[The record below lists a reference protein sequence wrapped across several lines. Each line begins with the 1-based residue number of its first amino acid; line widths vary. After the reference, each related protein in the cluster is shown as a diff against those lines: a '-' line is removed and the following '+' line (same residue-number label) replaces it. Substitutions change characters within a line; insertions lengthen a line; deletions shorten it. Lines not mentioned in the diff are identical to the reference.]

1 VSLPV
6 LTAVTDAEWESELV
20 TALDSADHGVTIVR
34 RCVDVADLL
43 AAASA
48 GTARA
53 VVLSADL
60 RRLDREVLSRLQ
72 AVGVGVVGLV
82 EPDDVPAEHR
92 LRQLGVH
99 HVLPSNAGVA
109 VVAESLVRAA
119 GQPAGAPPGDL
130 ADPLAAL
137 PVLGEPPEPEV
148 ESPPLSG
155 PGRVVAV
162 WGPTGAPGRTTVAVT
177 VADEAARL
185 GVSTLLI
192 DADVYGGVVAQVL
205 GILDEA
211 PGVAAA
217 ARADNQG
224 ELDVAALAR
233 LARAVNPRFRV
244 LTGLS
249 RADRWPEL
257 RPDAV
262 RGVLDRARG
271 LVALTV
277 VDCGFC
283 VEEDEELSFDTAVPR
298 RNGATLAVLEE
309 ADTVVAVGAAD
320 PVGIQRLVRALSELE
335 ERLAGTL
342 PRVVVNKLRAGVVP
356 GDPAAE
362 VAGALRRF
370 AGVQRVDT
378 LPYDRAAL
386 DRALA
391 GGLTLGEAVPSSPL
405 RQALGRLAA
414 ELAGVPAEGAPRRR
428 A

>member
-20 TALDSADHGVTIVR
+20 AALDSGDHGVTIVR

-43 AAASA
+43 AAAST

-72 AVGVGVVGLV
+72 AARVGVVGLV
-82 EPDDVPAEHR
+82 EPGDVAAEHR
-92 LRQLGVH
+92 LRQLGVR
-99 HVLPSNAGVA
+99 HVLPSDAGAA
-109 VVAESLVRAA
+109 VVAESLVRA
-119 GQPAGAPPGDL
+119 GGV
-130 ADPLAAL
+130 ADPDE
-137 PVLGEPPEPEV
+137 PPDEPPEPE
-148 ESPPLSG
+148 LSG

-162 WGPTGAPGRTTVAVT
+162 WGPTGAPGRTTVAVA

-185 GVSTLLI
+185 GVPTLLI

-205 GILDEA
+205 GILDES

-257 RPDAV
+257 RPDPV
-262 RGVLDRARG
+262 RGVLERARA

-298 RNGATLAVLEE
+298 RNGATLTVLEE
-309 ADTVVAVGAAD
+309 ADIVVAVGAAD
-320 PVGIQRLVRALSELE
+320 PVGIQRLVRALSDLAD
-335 ERLAGTL
+335 RLPGIQ

-356 GDPAAE
+356 GDPAGE

-370 AGVQRVDT
+370 AAVQRIDT

-405 RQALGRLAA
+405 RQALTRLAA
-414 ELAGVPAEGAPRRR
+414 ELAGVPAEAGPRRR
-428 A
+428 S

>member
-20 TALDSADHGVTIVR
+20 AALDSGDHGVTIVR

-43 AAASA
+43 AAAST

-72 AVGVGVVGLV
+72 AARVGVVGLV
-82 EPDDVPAEHR
+82 EPGDVAAEHR
-92 LRQLGVH
+92 LRQLGVR
-99 HVLPSNAGVA
+99 HVLPSDAGAA
-109 VVAESLVRAA
+109 VVAESLVRA
-119 GQPAGAPPGDL
+119 GGV
-130 ADPLAAL
+130 ADPDE
-137 PVLGEPPEPEV
+137 PPDKPPEPE
-148 ESPPLSG
+148 LSG

-162 WGPTGAPGRTTVAVT
+162 WGPTGAPGRTTVAVA

-185 GVSTLLI
+185 GVPTLLI

-205 GILDEA
+205 GILDES

-257 RPDAV
+257 RPDPV
-262 RGVLDRARG
+262 RGVLERARA

-298 RNGATLAVLEE
+298 RNGATLTVLEE
-309 ADTVVAVGAAD
+309 ADIVVAVGAAD
-320 PVGIQRLVRALSELE
+320 PVGIQRLVRALSDLAD
-335 ERLAGTL
+335 RLPGIQ

-356 GDPAAE
+356 GDPAGE

-370 AGVQRVDT
+370 AAVQRIDT

-405 RQALGRLAA
+405 RQALTRLAA
-414 ELAGVPAEGAPRRR
+414 ELAGVPAEAGPRRR
-428 A
+428 S

>member
-1 VSLPV
+1 VTVSLPV
-6 LTAVTDAEWESELV
+6 LTAVTDAAWESDLV
-20 TALDSADHGVTIVR
+20 AALDSSDLGVTIVR

-60 RRLDREVLSRLQ
+60 RRLDREVLSRLST
-72 AVGVGVVGLV
+72 VRVGVVGLV

-92 LRQLGVH
+92 LRQLGVR
-99 HVLPSNAGVA
+99 HVLPTDAA
-109 VVAESLVRAA
+109 TDVVVESLVRAA
-119 GQPAGAPPGDL
+119 AQPTGDLGGDL

-137 PVLGEPPEPEV
+137 PALGEPPDEL
-148 ESPPLSG
+148 PPLSG

-162 WGPTGAPGRTTVAVT
+162 WGPTGAPGRTTVAVA

-185 GVSTLLI
+185 GVSTLLV

-205 GILDEA
+205 GILDES

-262 RGVLDRARG
+262 RGLLDRARG

-283 VEEDEELSFDTAVPR
+283 VEEDEELMFDTVVPR

-320 PVGIQRLVRALSELE
+320 PVGIQRLVRALADLRT
-335 ERLAGTL
+335 RLPGTL
-342 PRVVVNKLRAGVVP
+342 PRVVVNRLRTGVVP
-356 GDPAAE
+356 GDPAGE

-370 AGVQRVDT
+370 AGVQRIDT
-378 LPYDRAAL
+378 LPYDRVSL

-414 ELAGVPAEGAPRRR
+414 ELAGVPTGMAPRRR
-428 A
+428 P

>member
-20 TALDSADHGVTIVR
+20 AALDSADHGVTIVR

-43 AAASA
+43 AAAST

-72 AVGVGVVGLV
+72 AARVGVVGLV
-82 EPDDVPAEHR
+82 EPGDVAAEHR
-92 LRQLGVH
+92 LRQLGVR
-99 HVLPSNAGVA
+99 HVLPSDAGAA
-109 VVAESLVRAA
+109 VVAESLVRA
-119 GQPAGAPPGDL
+119 GGV
-130 ADPLAAL
+130 ADPDE
-137 PVLGEPPEPEV
+137 PPDEPPEPE
-148 ESPPLSG
+148 LSG

-162 WGPTGAPGRTTVAVT
+162 WGPTGAPGRTTVAVA

-185 GVSTLLI
+185 GVPTLLI

-205 GILDEA
+205 GILDES

-257 RPDAV
+257 RPDPV
-262 RGVLDRARG
+262 RGVLERARA

-298 RNGATLAVLEE
+298 RNGATLTVLEE
-309 ADTVVAVGAAD
+309 ADIVVAVGAAD
-320 PVGIQRLVRALSELE
+320 PVGIQRLVRALSDLAD
-335 ERLAGTL
+335 RLPGIQ

-356 GDPAAE
+356 GDPAGE

-370 AGVQRVDT
+370 AAVQRIDT

-405 RQALGRLAA
+405 RQALTRLAA
-414 ELAGVPAEGAPRRR
+414 ELAGVPAEAGPRRR
-428 A
+428 S